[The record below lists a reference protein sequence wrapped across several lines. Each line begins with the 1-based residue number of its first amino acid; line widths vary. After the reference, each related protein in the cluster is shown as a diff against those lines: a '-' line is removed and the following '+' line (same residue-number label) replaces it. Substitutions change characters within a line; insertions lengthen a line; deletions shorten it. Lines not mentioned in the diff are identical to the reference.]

1 MTIMKILM
9 ELLYK
14 LYIKLY
20 SPTGVPGVIFANE
33 FYILHIAI
41 HVYLATFIILPVLF
55 SIYFGFFYS
64 QTQIPAD
71 PIAISEILNNV
82 TSDLNTELEIIEPK
96 TSPKLRNEI
105 RYSESFLKTA
115 GICLFAVITLTFVFI
130 I

>member
-1 MTIMKILM
+1 MKKTLFNFFYDM
-9 ELLYK
+9 FVRLYC
-14 LYIKLY
+14 
-20 SPTGVPGVIFANE
+20 PTGVPGVIFANK
-33 FYILHIAI
+33 FYILHIGI
-41 HVYLATFIILPVLF
+41 HVYLAIFIIIPALF

-105 RYSESFLKTA
+105 KYSEFFLKTA
-115 GICLFAVITLTFVFI
+115 GVCLFTVITLTFVFI